1 MSAHERSGGPSVR
14 RRRAFYRF
22 ARHGPAEMAE
32 TAGAVETTGGG
43 AGRRADACATA
54 RRLRRARAVHDDM
67 RLKRSARMLHE
78 RGAGGGCACPHV
90 CCRRG
95 YTARQRR
102 AAAIRQSRR
111 VQGSG
116 YRAPKPSRPQPSFRD
131 AGATVVSV

>member
-1 MSAHERSGGPSVR
+1 MPARERSGGPPVR

-32 TAGAVETTGGG
+32 TMETTR
-43 AGRRADACATA
+43 GRWEKRADACATA
-54 RRLRRARAVHDDM
+54 RRLRCARAVHDDM

-102 AAAIRQSRR
+102 AAAIRQARR
-111 VQGSG
+111 VQGSD